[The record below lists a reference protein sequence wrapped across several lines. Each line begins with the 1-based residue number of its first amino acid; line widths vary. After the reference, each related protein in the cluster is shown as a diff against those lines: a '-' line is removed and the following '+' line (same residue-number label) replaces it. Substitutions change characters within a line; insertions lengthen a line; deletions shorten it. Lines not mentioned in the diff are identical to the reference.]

1 MEFDLHYTVPRLTRN
16 SLLQVCATIAAF
28 CAVATGY
35 GAKPSRVQRAELAL
49 SKTEVGSNEMEAA
62 YKELKRAMRVQEEEE
77 NKMHLHQALRKAGEE
92 KQAEMS
98 SMKEAKAAPV
108 KIMQSKKFSKL
119 DEEAPPADADATP
132 VVTDEAATESS
143 VPDPEEAK
151 KAAAK
156 MAAKAGDD
164 LGAFGTDVTGL
175 LVTLLP
181 GGDLLHAF
189 SWHLDL
195 CLYIMTMYGVYYIW
209 YVPSL
214 LRLLSAI
221 ES

>member
-1 MEFDLHYTVPRLTRN
+1 MPSLTRIW
-16 SLLQVCATIAAF
+16 LLQVCATVAAF
-28 CAVATGY
+28 CAVAAGY
-35 GAKPSRVQRAELAL
+35 GAKPSRAQRAELAL
-49 SKTEVGSNEMEAA
+49 SKAEVGSNEAEAA

-77 NKMHLHQALRKAGEE
+77 NKMHLHQALRKAEEE

-119 DEEAPPADADATP
+119 DEEAPPADA
-132 VVTDEAATESS
+132 
-143 VPDPEEAK
+143 
-151 KAAAK
+151 
-156 MAAKAGDD
+156 
-164 LGAFGTDVTGL
+164 AFGTDVTGL

-214 LRLLSAI
+214 LRLVSAI

>member
-1 MEFDLHYTVPRLTRN
+1 MPSLTRN
-16 SLLQVCATIAAF
+16 LPLQVCATVAAF
-28 CAVATGY
+28 CAVAAGY
-35 GAKPSRVQRAELAL
+35 GAKPSRVQRAELAI
-49 SKTEVGSNEMEAA
+49 SKAEVGSNEAEAA

-77 NKMHLHQALRKAGEE
+77 NKMHLHQALRKAEEE

-98 SMKEAKAAPV
+98 AMKEAKAAPV

-156 MAAKAGDD
+156 MAAKAGND
-164 LGAFGTDVTGL
+164 LGAFGKDVSGL
-175 LVTLLP
+175 LDTLLP

-214 LRLLSAI
+214 KTL
-221 ES
+221 EC